1 MYIESLRQSE
11 LSISSLGQAQAAIS
25 WIHRAA
31 GETDPTDSA
40 MVKNLIS
47 SAKRNAPP
55 VKHTTPAEKAHLERI
70 AKGLEENP
78 TRTNRRTA
86 TLAVLIFAGCCRLDD
101 VIGLQRWNFTF
112 LDDGLKLFLPK
123 IKNDQLRVGN
133 TKWIPLANDER
144 LCATSLLQTWFKS
157 DEIDKDEKAPVF
169 PMFTNR
175 RKAISKTSFSEGLK
189 SLLGTSD
196 LPKITPHSFRAGFTT
211 AAINRGADPS
221 DLREYGVWASDSS
234 MQKYASRSKG
244 KKMETGRKA
253 GL

>member
-1 MYIESLRQSE
+1 MASSNPRLSKLLEGVKRGTLSARAKSTASAYDRWAEKFRLFCEENALGFLPSDPTTAAMYIESLRQSE

-25 WIHRAA
+25 WIHKAA
-31 GETDPTDSA
+31 GEADPTDSA

-70 AKGLEENP
+70 AEGLEENP

-101 VIGLQRWNFTF
+101 VIGLERWNFTF

-157 DEIDKDEKAPVF
+157 AEIDKDEKAPVF
-169 PMFTNR
+169 PMFTNH
-175 RKAISKTSFSEGLK
+175 RKAISTTSFSEG
-189 SLLGTSD
+189 
-196 LPKITPHSFRAGFTT
+196 
-211 AAINRGADPS
+211 
-221 DLREYGVWASDSS
+221 
-234 MQKYASRSKG
+234 
-244 KKMETGRKA
+244 
-253 GL
+253 